1 MLSSLT
7 TSLTTTTSSTVTST
21 TMKGFSIYENITHNI
36 SIQYPSGW
44 NKQEILNND
53 FTTVVMFLVHIKPS
67 FSSREDSEI
76 ILQKIKNMVYNES
89 STTVVVSI
97 KRSLPVHD
105 TSNTLQAITD
115 DQIHLLDI
123 CFNNVSLLETSYD
136 RKMGEIQAS
145 KLIYTYTDPLE
156 NHINKKGMKIISV
169 QGHKEMVIT
178 YGSQNQDFAKF
189 ISTVDRMVGTFR
201 IVE

>member
-7 TSLTTTTSSTVTST
+7 PSQTTTTSSAATST
-21 TMKGFSIYENITHNI
+21 TMKGFSIHKNITHNVA
-36 SIQYPSGW
+36 IQYPSGW

-53 FTTVVMFLVHIKPS
+53 FTSVVMFLVPIKPS

-76 ILQKIKNMVYNES
+76 MLQKIRDIVYNEV
-89 STTVVVSI
+89 STTVVMTV
-97 KRSLPVHD
+97 KRIPAHN
-105 TSNTLQAITD
+105 TSHTLQDITN

-123 CFNNVSLLETSYD
+123 CFDNVSLLEKSYD
-136 RKMGEIQAS
+136 RKMREIQPS

-156 NHINKKGMKIISV
+156 NHINKKGMKIIFEEA
-169 QGHKEMVIT
+169 HKEIILT
-178 YGSQNQDFAKF
+178 YCSRNQDFDKF
-189 ISTVDRMVGTFR
+189 LSTVDGMVDTFR